1 MFEFLKYIQPL
12 WYYRLAFQSENSV
25 LLNELYY
32 QNSSETLG
40 DERFSS
46 KDAQK
51 MDSVYSAL
59 QLGVIPFE
67 KTSSNKKEKID
78 TITNRIDNYL
88 FIGKYFGKFKLVYIF
103 FLRIL
108 CLNNPILELIG
119 FVKAL
124 KMNKFDITQ
133 NHIQYENFD
142 KFHSSLIESNPL
154 VTVVIPTLNR
164 YEYLKDVLADFENQD
179 YKNFE
184 VIICDQTDNIPKE
197 FYDGWNLNIQL
208 IQQEEKAL
216 WLARNRCIL
225 MAKGEYILLFDDDSR
240 VEINWISNHLKCLDF
255 FKVKISA
262 GVTHTL
268 VGHGLGKKESYFHLS
283 DVFDTGNSMVHIDVF
298 KQVGLFDRQFEK
310 MRMGDGEFGLRAI
323 LGGYLLVSNPFAK
336 RIHLKVETGGL
347 RQMGSWDALRPKSLF
362 APRPVPSVL
371 YLARKYFGNTAAKFY
386 LIQNIPF
393 SFIPYKSKK
402 SKYLKLAFLV
412 ILPFLIPVMLV
423 VVLKSWNRSS
433 RMVKQGDK
441 IIAFRVE

>member
-12 WYYRLAFQSENSV
+12 WYYRLAFQSENS
-25 LLNELYY
+25 LLINELYFK
-32 QNSSETLG
+32 NTSEATG

-46 KDAQK
+46 KEAQK
-51 MDSVYSAL
+51 MDSAYRAL

-67 KTSSNKKEKID
+67 KTSSNKKEKIE
-78 TITNRIDNYL
+78 TITNRNDNYL
-88 FIGKYFGKFKLVYIF
+88 FLAKYFGNAKLLYVL

-124 KMNKFDITQ
+124 KITKVDITL
-133 NHIQYENFD
+133 NHIQYANFETFQSD
-142 KFHSSLIESNPL
+142 LIHSNPL

-164 YEYLKDVLADFENQD
+164 YEYLKDVLSDLESQD
-179 YKNFE
+179 YQNFE

-197 FYDGWNLNIQL
+197 FYAGWNLNIRL
-208 IQQEEKAL
+208 IEQEEKAL
-216 WLARNRCIL
+216 WLARNRCIQ

-240 VEINWISNHLKCLDF
+240 VESNWISNHLKCLDF

-268 VGHGLGKKESYFHLS
+268 VGHGLGKKESFFHLS

-323 LGGYLLVSNPFAK
+323 LGGYLVVSNPFAK

-371 YLARKYFGNTAAKFY
+371 YLARKYFGITAAKFY

-393 SFIPYKSKK
+393 SFIPYKFKK
-402 SKYLKLAFLV
+402 SKYLKLGFLV
-412 ILPFLIPVMLV
+412 ILPLLIPVMLV
-423 VVLKSWNRSS
+423 VVLKSWNKSAQ
-433 RMVKQGDK
+433 MLNEGAK
-441 IIAFRVE
+441 IAQLTA